1 MKKTLLILFLCFFCS
16 GMLSA
21 SNMNDYRGNKN
32 SKVYHYQTC
41 KFFNR
46 LTNYEEF
53 TTAQEAEN
61 KGYSPC
67 KICHPDRIANNREN
81 ILSKDKIMLANK
93 ENRNATQ

>member
-1 MKKTLLILFLCFFCS
+1 MKKKLLILALCFFCS

-21 SNMNDYRGNKN
+21 ANMNDYRGNKN
-32 SKVYHYQTC
+32 SKVYHYRTC

-46 LTNYEEF
+46 LTNYKEF
-53 TTAQEAEN
+53 ATAQEAEN
-61 KGYSPC
+61 KGYRPC

-93 ENRNATQ
+93 ENRNAT